1 MATLHKQFKSDFWEN
16 EIELVK
22 QGKGTRNWTVD
33 EQIEMLRKGYVKG
46 YEIQHMCSKSKYPH
60 LACDIS
66 NGQAL
71 KFVEHRAKGIG
82 IHSIMGGT
90 QNPLHGYVNEYD
102 FPNLKLYEFSSAG
115 VDKGHPPITYLI
127 ELCPDVI
134 KEGHY
139 DSNWEDAF
147 EELVPGFKSLNPNQ
161 KTMIQRLE
169 GLRQQSK
176 SSLSF
181 KEFVLENSM
190 NHSSSEFSYLSEL
203 SWRVVDHIDMDS
215 FDIASKYKDLLKVSD
230 LDEVTGKRLKQLIY
244 QLEVKKVDP
253 KSMAQS

>member
-1 MATLHKQFKSDFWEN
+1 MFNGGLINQLSYKDMNLNNKTLEELLEYFKGITTGSDFRDAWNSLKEEKCKAFYDYLKNVPATKKTYPNLRSEYMATLHKQFKSDFWEN

-102 FPNLKLYEFSSAG
+102 FQNLKLY
-115 VDKGHPPITYLI
+115 
-127 ELCPDVI
+127 
-134 KEGHY
+134 
-139 DSNWEDAF
+139 
-147 EELVPGFKSLNPNQ
+147 
-161 KTMIQRLE
+161 
-169 GLRQQSK
+169 
-176 SSLSF
+176 
-181 KEFVLENSM
+181 
-190 NHSSSEFSYLSEL
+190 
-203 SWRVVDHIDMDS
+203 
-215 FDIASKYKDLLKVSD
+215 
-230 LDEVTGKRLKQLIY
+230 
-244 QLEVKKVDP
+244 
-253 KSMAQS
+253 